1 MGACY
6 PIRVNRE
13 SQAAQLVSNTVEKDA
28 LMGIVVIQIFKL
40 MNRVRI
46 SLVIEFSFLYMV
58 CHDKESSKIN

>member
-13 SQAAQLVSNTVEKDA
+13 SQTAQLVSNTVEKEA
-28 LMGIVVIQIFKL
+28 MMGIVVVQIFKL

-46 SLVIEFSFLYMV
+46 SLLIEFSFLHRV
-58 CHDKESSKIN
+58 CHNKESSKTN